1 MADMRKWEDLTPA
14 ERSARLSKYNSEV
27 KAENASR
34 RANAAA
40 APKKQ
45 KASGANY
52 TRKAHTSLF
61 DVAVDVQGRKRA
73 VNRAVDDAS

>member
-40 APKKQ
+40 PKKQ

-52 TRKAHTSLF
+52 TRKAHTTLF